1 MALIDERNKIFFVWR
16 FESEVCSFC
25 EIRTEWQPT
34 LSDGCLALFTVESN
48 RNLSLFLIAVFRF
61 HWNLVLRRGVSISCD
76 KSVKD
81 IFLQFFTLYIYLK
94 VYSRGVKMGFW
105 RRKLG
110 GLLIFHLV
118 VLCCME
124 MRIAG
129 GQSNPQQ
136 RRYWSYYQRDGDV
149 SPQTRD
155 NTHLLRG

>member
-1 MALIDERNKIFFVWR
+1 
-16 FESEVCSFC
+16 
-25 EIRTEWQPT
+25 
-34 LSDGCLALFTVESN
+34 
-48 RNLSLFLIAVFRF
+48 
-61 HWNLVLRRGVSISCD
+61 
-76 KSVKD
+76 
-81 IFLQFFTLYIYLK
+81 
-94 VYSRGVKMGFW
+94 MGFW

-124 MRIAG
+124 MRIVG

-155 NTHLLRG
+155 NIHLLRG